1 MLKEI
6 ILQDTVRLS
15 QNGLSFSCAQRF
27 PGGFVQNGLGRPLLA
42 HAHLHDRFLDLA
54 HQGLVLA
61 PLCPAYLLL
70 HYRDINHME
79 VVVVHVLPQRL
90 GHGPVALV
98 SVHDRRQN
106 ILLSAHDFDC
116 GFVCFGVKLF
126 CKVIA
131 AVVVE
136 VSGVYVKDQ
145 LTISKGILLDTTS
158 GNHAISLHSSKHLS
172 IPGRRGFEMDI
183 ERRPLQYNVL
193 IDIGIL
199 LTLVVLLGV
208 TDLGFGQ
215 PHISCVGTV
224 NTVASRHR
232 QKSSCFRCWVVERGR
247 GFGGGTSCGKCNNP
261 L

>member
-1 MLKEI
+1 
-6 ILQDTVRLS
+6 
-15 QNGLSFSCAQRF
+15 
-27 PGGFVQNGLGRPLLA
+27 
-42 HAHLHDRFLDLA
+42 
-54 HQGLVLA
+54 
-61 PLCPAYLLL
+61 
-70 HYRDINHME
+70 ME

-116 GFVCFGVKLF
+116 GFIGFGVKLF
-126 CKVIA
+126 CEVIP
-131 AVVVE
+131 AVIVE
-136 VSGVYVKDQ
+136 VSGVYIKDQ
-145 LTISKGILLDTTS
+145 LTVSKGILLDAT
-158 GNHAISLHSSKHLS
+158 GGDHAVGLHLSKHLP

-247 GFGGGTSCGKCNNP
+247 GFGGGTSCRKCNNP